1 MYSQWRNSM
10 NFRKLGTKL
19 GVLVLIIYFLFQCE
33 IADAPTHEMMNDKMY
48 YDAPL
53 REEIERTA

>member
-1 MYSQWRNSM
+1 M
-10 NFRKLGTKL
+10 KKVTGTKL
-19 GVLVLIIYFLFQCE
+19 GIVVIVGFFLLQCE
-33 IADAPTHEMMNDKMY
+33 VVDAPVHEVKKLKMY

>member
-1 MYSQWRNSM
+1 M
-10 NFRKLGTKL
+10 KKVTGTKL
-19 GVLVLIIYFLFQCE
+19 GIVVIIGFFLLQCQVV
-33 IADAPTHEMMNDKMY
+33 DAPVHEVEGLEMY

>member
-1 MYSQWRNSM
+1 M
-10 NFRKLGTKL
+10 KKVTGTKL
-19 GVLVLIIYFLFQCE
+19 GIVVIIGFFLLQCE
-33 IADAPTHEMMNDKMY
+33 VVNAPVHERKNLEMY

>member
-1 MYSQWRNSM
+1 M
-10 NFRKLGTKL
+10 KKVTGTKL
-19 GVLVLIIYFLFQCE
+19 GIILIVGFFLLQCE
-33 IADAPTHEMMNDKMY
+33 VVDAPTHEMKNDKMY

>member
-1 MYSQWRNSM
+1 MKNIT
-10 NFRKLGTKL
+10 GTKL
-19 GVLVLIIYFLFQCE
+19 GIIVIISYFLLQCQVV
-33 IADAPTHEMMNDKMY
+33 DAPTHEMMNDNMY

>member
-1 MYSQWRNSM
+1 M
-10 NFRKLGTKL
+10 KKVTGTKL
-19 GVLVLIIYFLFQCE
+19 GIILIIGFFLLQCE
-33 IADAPTHEMMNDKMY
+33 VVDAPTHEVEELKMY

>member
-1 MYSQWRNSM
+1 M
-10 NFRKLGTKL
+10 KKVTGTKL
-19 GVLVLIIYFLFQCE
+19 GIVVIIGFFLLQCE
-33 IADAPTHEMMNDKMY
+33 VVNAPTHEVKRLEMY

>member
-1 MYSQWRNSM
+1 M

-19 GVLVLIIYFLFQCE
+19 GVLVLILYFLFQCE

>member
-1 MYSQWRNSM
+1 M
-10 NFRKLGTKL
+10 KKVTGTKL
-19 GVLVLIIYFLFQCE
+19 GIVVIIGFFLLQCE
-33 IADAPTHEMMNDKMY
+33 VVDAAVHEGENLKMY

>member
-1 MYSQWRNSM
+1 MKNIT
-10 NFRKLGTKL
+10 GTKL
-19 GVLVLIIYFLFQCE
+19 GIIVIITYFLLQCE
-33 IADAPTHEMMNDKMY
+33 VVNAPVHEVERLEMY

>member
-1 MYSQWRNSM
+1 MSKN
-10 NFRKLGTKL
+10 LGTKL
-19 GVLVLIIYFLFQCE
+19 GIVVIIGYFLLQCE

-53 REEIERTA
+53 REEVERTA